1 MFIVCD
7 ATFDT
12 KTVKQLPVWKEQYVI
27 GHYEASEAR
36 KVALCENKEK
46 NGTKEGERDQKL
58 EQRQNRSAG
67 SIKR

>member
-1 MFIVCD
+1 M
-7 ATFDT
+7 
-12 KTVKQLPVWKEQYVI
+12 EQCVI

-46 NGTKEGERDQKL
+46 NGTKEGERDQRIDW
-58 EQRQNRSAG
+58 QRQKTSAS